1 MPLRFSGTWEH
12 ALLAV
17 TAREAAKSG
26 EACYLGRTAL
36 QKILYF
42 LQIGGV
48 PMRYAFDIY
57 HYGPYC
63 DRVFRDV
70 ELLLADRVL
79 KDVSSSPAKY
89 SNYRPDAGTDELIE
103 LHASALGPHFKT
115 INTVVQSLLPLEP
128 NHLELLA
135 TLDYLYRQLR
145 AGGGR
150 GPWKHRVIGKFLE
163 VKKDKFPE
171 EEVRDGY
178 DAMVRAGLVEQ

>member
-1 MPLRFSGTWEH
+1 MPLLFSGTWEH

-17 TAREAAKSG
+17 TAREAAKSESG
-26 EACYLGRTAL
+26 YLGRTAL

-42 LQIGGV
+42 LQIAGV

-63 DRVFRDV
+63 DRVSRDV
-70 ELLLADRVL
+70 ELLLADGVL
-79 KDVSSSPAKY
+79 KDGSTSPTKY
-89 SNYRPDAGTDELIE
+89 SNYRPDVGADELIE
-103 LHASALGPHFKT
+103 SHASALLPHLNT

-145 AGGGR
+145 AGGGS
-150 GPWKHRVIGKFLE
+150 GPWKDRVIRRFLE
-163 VKKDKFPE
+163 VKKDKFTV
-171 EEVRDGY
+171 EEVSTGY
-178 DAMVRAGLVEQ
+178 DSMVRAGLAEQ

>member
-1 MPLRFSGTWEH
+1 MPLLFSGTWEH

-17 TAREAAKSG
+17 TAREVAKCG
-26 EACYLGRTAL
+26 GACYLGRTAL

-42 LQIGGV
+42 LQIAGV

-70 ELLLADRVL
+70 ELLQADGVL
-79 KDVSSSPAKY
+79 KDVSLSPAKY
-89 SNYRPDAGTDELIE
+89 SNYRPDAGADELIE
-103 LHASALGPHFKT
+103 LHASALGPHLET
-115 INTVVQSLLPLEP
+115 INTVVQGLLPLEP

-150 GPWKHRVIGKFLE
+150 GPWKSRVIDKFLE
-163 VKKDKFPE
+163 VKKDKFP
-171 EEVRDGY
+171 VQVVSDGY
-178 DAMVRAGLVEQ
+178 DSMVRAGLAEQ